1 MTEMT
6 NDNPTPYPPDPADS
20 AIAARLANL
29 SARPVDLSRL
39 QKRIEAQIPR
49 PRHHHTIWQIMA
61 MRSVRAA
68 AAILLVALTAL
79 TVTIASWSG
88 PALAST
94 DELLQ
99 LHQSLVSQQ
108 TGMTNVS
115 SMEAANAALAGKWP
129 DAPAMPA
136 MPGHENMAC
145 CVHTLGKA
153 KAACVVLAID
163 GVPVTMAAAES
174 AKVRMPEMQKVQHDG
189 VIFHVQTT
197 GSVSMVMT
205 QRGDHWYC
213 LMGELP
219 TDRLI
224 QFWNTLAK

>member
-6 NDNPTPYPPDPADS
+6 NDNLKPDPADA
-20 AIAARLANL
+20 AIAARLAKL
-29 SARPVDLSRL
+29 SARPMDLSRL
-39 QKRIEAQIPR
+39 QKRIEQEIPR
-49 PRHHHTIWQIMA
+49 PRHHRTIWQIMA

-68 AAILLVALTAL
+68 AAMLLVAVTAL
-79 TVTIASWSG
+79 AIMIASWSG

-99 LHQSLVSQQ
+99 LHQSLVSQKLD
-108 TGMTNVS
+108 MTNVS

-129 DAPAMPA
+129 DAPAMPN
-136 MPGHENMAC
+136 MPEHKDMAC
-145 CVHTLGKA
+145 CVHSLGKS

-174 AKVRMPEMQKVQHDG
+174 AKVRMPEMQKVQRSG
-189 VIFHVQTT
+189 VTFHIQTT
-197 GSVSMVMT
+197 SNISMVMT

-213 LMGELP
+213 LMGQLP

-224 QFWNTLAK
+224 QFWGTLAK